1 MAEVT
6 VRELYTYPVK
16 GCGGGPVQELVLTE
30 QGIEGDR
37 EYSFVDEDG
46 KLVDQKETPILASI
60 SAELTEGE
68 LVLRHA
74 SQGLYKHQPRS
85 KGKSVPATWV
95 IDQFEGIDQGEEVAA
110 WVSGIIDKNVR
121 LIRADKP
128 WTVNFPVPS
137 MKRVHGKPKQ
147 KFTGAT
153 DVSLTNLASLEA
165 LNRNLDVPIGMD
177 RFRTNLV
184 VDGIAAYAE
193 DDMDLVGNETVEI
206 MQVTPAE
213 RCEIITTDQITGE
226 RPKNNILK
234 VLGQTRYKTIDRYG
248 TGLLFGNYMRV
259 SKPGILR
266 IGDVLALRDMTE
278 KERLAAEG

>member
-1 MAEVT
+1 MAKVT
-6 VRELYTYPVK
+6 VRELNTYPVK

-30 QGIEGDR
+30 QGIDGDR
-37 EYSFVDEDG
+37 EYSFVGEDG
-46 KLVDQKETPILASI
+46 KLVDQKKTPILASI
-60 SAELTEGE
+60 SAELAEGE

-74 SQGLYKHQPRS
+74 GQGLYKHQPRLE
-85 KGKSVPATWV
+85 GKSVPATWV
-95 IDQFEGIDQGEEVAA
+95 IDQFEGIDQGDEVAD
-110 WVSGIIDKNVR
+110 WVSRIIDKSVR

-147 KFTGAT
+147 KFNGAT

-177 RFRTNLV
+177 RFRTNIV
-184 VDGIAAYAE
+184 VDGIAAYEE
-193 DDMDLVGNETVEI
+193 DHMDLVGNDMVEI

-213 RCEIITTDQITGE
+213 RCEIITTDQMTGE
-226 RPKNNILK
+226 RPQNNILK
-234 VLGQTRYKTIDRYG
+234 VLGQTRYKTKDRFG

-278 KERLAAEG
+278 QERLAAEG